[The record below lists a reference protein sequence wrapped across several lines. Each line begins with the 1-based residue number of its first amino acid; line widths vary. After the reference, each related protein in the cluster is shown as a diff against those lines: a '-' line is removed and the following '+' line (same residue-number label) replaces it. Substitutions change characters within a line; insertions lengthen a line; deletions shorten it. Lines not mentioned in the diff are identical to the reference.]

1 MFSHVRELVEIAV
14 ARLFFHIFE
23 MNTSLVNSDRST
35 GFHSGCS
42 DTPSG
47 DALRKVVYGRFGA
60 SSAFYHL
67 SSYMHQSV
75 EECSS
80 GDDDALGIEFG
91 SPDGFYADGFSVSY
105 EQFVSLVLPDVEVVG
120 VVEDGSPFPDK
131 LSSVALGTGAPYGR
145 TLSDVEHSE
154 LDGGFIRY
162 DTHLSAQSIDF
173 AHNLSLGNTS
183 DGGVATHLS
192 NLVHIHR
199 YQTGFGTHV
208 CRGCSSLASGMS
220 STDNEHVIIEF
231 HTSFNL
237 YFF

>member
-1 MFSHVRELVEIAV
+1 MLSHIRELVEIAV

-23 MNTSLVNSDRST
+23 MNTSLVNSDRSA
-35 GFHSGCS
+35 GFHSGSS
-42 DTPSG
+42 DAPSG
-47 DALRKVVYGRFGA
+47 DALRKVVNGRFGA

-67 SSYMHQSV
+67 SSYMHQAV
-75 EECSS
+75 QECSC
-80 GDDDALGIEFG
+80 GDDDALGVELG
-91 SPDGFYADGFSVSY
+91 SPDGFYADGLSVSN
-105 EQFVSLVLPDVEVVG
+105 EQFVCLVLPDVEVVG
-120 VVEDGSPFPDK
+120 MVEDGSPFPDK

-145 TLSDVEHSE
+145 TFADVEHSE

-162 DTHLSAQSIDF
+162 DTHLSAQCIDF

-183 DGGVATHLS
+183 DGGVATHLT